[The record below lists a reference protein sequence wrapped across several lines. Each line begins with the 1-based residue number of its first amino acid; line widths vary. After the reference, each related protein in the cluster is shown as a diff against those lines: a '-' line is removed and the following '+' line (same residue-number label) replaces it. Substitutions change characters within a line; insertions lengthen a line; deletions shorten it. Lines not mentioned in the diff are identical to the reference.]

1 MSAHVGTTVAAH
13 DCTTVT
19 AHDGVAALGR
29 VLDGRTRAEWS
40 CAKWARAER
49 SRGGCRCSGRSTSR
63 MYTVW
68 IDLARARTFENNI
81 SKNLE
86 DSRKC
91 SHQVSDDLV
100 RLGPLLTGG
109 TNGSGGVLSR
119 GLFLS
124 TPVST

>member
-1 MSAHVGTTVAAH
+1 MLDRFECLTADGFVATYLTGDERACRH
-13 DCTTVT
+13 DRGR
-19 AHDGVAALGR
+19 ARLHDG
-29 VLDGRTRAEWS
+29 DRARRRRR
-40 CAKWARAER
+40 ARARAER

-91 SHQVSDDLV
+91 SHQGSDDLV

-109 TNGSGGVLSR
+109 TNGY
-119 GLFLS
+119 
-124 TPVST
+124 